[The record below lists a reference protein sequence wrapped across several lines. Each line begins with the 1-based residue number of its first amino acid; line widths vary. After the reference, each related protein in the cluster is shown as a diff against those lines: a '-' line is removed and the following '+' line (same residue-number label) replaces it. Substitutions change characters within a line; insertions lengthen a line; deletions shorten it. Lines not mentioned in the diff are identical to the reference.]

1 MAVVYFETATV
12 VMRNVKSRYSGGS
25 FADSTTKQ
33 ANGFFFSFSLVK
45 LRGYFYLLK
54 V

>member
-33 ANGFFFSFSLVK
+33 ANSFFFSFSLVK
-45 LRGYFYLLK
+45 LGGYFYLLK